1 LEKIKLFP
9 NDWIKE
15 KTQRTPN
22 RCLQFQTRSISPLN
36 KIYTLSFSKNI
47 FCLLVS
53 RATWISE
60 PGFFSF
66 SVKQELCSGSL
77 ARFHL
82 PGELLFP
89 PPSTCVCLSTVR
101 HKCTFTAKGG
111 TEERKKKRKK
121 KNHETLYPLVYT
133 FLALVFLR
141 HLSTSYTKNPPPGL
155 FFKKKLFD
163 GFTVWNFPPLS
174 IWFRLAGIVVVVVTP
189 TEATI
194 VLLMLFLCVCV
205 CFFYAYKYFYLL
217 LELLLFYYCFIVIRR
232 DHERTTT
239 CRYCVNS
246 SGHGETKN
254 KMKRNHKR
262 KRSPYL

>member
-155 FFKKKLFD
+155 FFKKTFSTDLLSEISPLLPS
-163 GFTVWNFPPLS
+163 GFAS
-174 IWFRLAGIVVVVVTP
+174 Q
-189 TEATI
+189 
-194 VLLMLFLCVCV
+194 VLLLLLLPRVKLLLFCWCCFCVCV
-205 CFFYAYKYFYLL
+205 CVFFYAYKYFYLL